1 MSNANVNPD
10 EAAAATSLA
19 TLSTLNGTMLT
30 TMKMATTTTP
40 FSKPNKPK
48 KNATTAAK
56 GKRGAMVDRIYSLYN
71 LFFIL
76 ERKIIL
82 RKMGDSNP
90 EPTSTDRVVYEGYD
104 DIIAAIPPLPPRYQ
118 SLTDLP
124 RDWFIHTKTKAPR
137 SHKKTHG
144 LLSFNEIARLVS
156 DNWAKVDVET
166 LTFLKD
172 INAMMRSRHQ
182 ELKLKLLKAGAPLK
196 TYAKGQA
203 KEMNRLLDTVST
215 PAGEQNEAVVRS
227 DIAIRNKR
235 GEVEGM
241 KATMV
246 KSMSTESMSQ
256 SQVVRQQNQHQHQR
270 RRMLLID
277 RYRAHQ
283 LASHDCDPTK
293 MLLSR
298 ISNQDN
304 AIIRNRSRAD
314 ADVLHSS
321 HFLEGSSKRYHP
333 SRYNPHSSAA
343 DMTMHSNGVSAMP
356 PMYSASA
363 DYANH
368 PYSSLPLCQ
377 STSSASS
384 GLGAH
389 QMSGNQ
395 GMEHYDT
402 SGMSAAARASYDRL
416 SSIEQEVRTIKQCLA
431 GRSRGAGLPS
441 HRSSHLH
448 SSTMQMMQSHP
459 PYHSRPTTENNIV
472 HVPVVDISMQSYPPY
487 HSRPTTENNIIHVPV
502 VDIFIPVCGTASEA
516 TTQASTSLS
525 EETVSTASDTAI
537 TTGEVT
543 SLTGDDDRNAA
554 EDLFEV
560 LKERAEREAEEFMN
574 KFHGRRS

>member
-1 MSNANVNPD
+1 M
-10 EAAAATSLA
+10 EAVPCSCPLCGVTLTSC
-19 TLSTLNGTMLT
+19 TTSTS
-30 TMKMATTTTP
+30 P
-40 FSKPNKPK
+40 
-48 KNATTAAK
+48 
-56 GKRGAMVDRIYSLYN
+56 SLYF
-71 LFFIL
+71 LHT
-76 ERKIIL
+76 EIIL

-182 ELKLKLLKAGAPLK
+182 ELKLKLVEGVAGALLK

-203 KEMNRLLDTVST
+203 KEVNRLLDTVST
-215 PAGEQNEAVVRS
+215 PAGEQNEAVVRR
-227 DIAIRNKR
+227 DVAIRNKR
-235 GEVEGM
+235 EEAEGI
-241 KATMV
+241 KATVV

-321 HFLEGSSKRYHP
+321 HFLEGSSARYHP

-343 DMTMHSNGVSAMP
+343 DMTMHCNRVSAMP

-395 GMEHYDT
+395 GMEYYDT

-416 SSIEQEVRTIKQCLA
+416 SSIEQGMYIYCKLVWR
-431 GRSRGAGLPS
+431 
-441 HRSSHLH
+441 
-448 SSTMQMMQSHP
+448 
-459 PYHSRPTTENNIV
+459 
-472 HVPVVDISMQSYPPY
+472 
-487 HSRPTTENNIIHVPV
+487 
-502 VDIFIPVCGTASEA
+502 
-516 TTQASTSLS
+516 
-525 EETVSTASDTAI
+525 
-537 TTGEVT
+537 
-543 SLTGDDDRNAA
+543 
-554 EDLFEV
+554 
-560 LKERAEREAEEFMN
+560 
-574 KFHGRRS
+574 